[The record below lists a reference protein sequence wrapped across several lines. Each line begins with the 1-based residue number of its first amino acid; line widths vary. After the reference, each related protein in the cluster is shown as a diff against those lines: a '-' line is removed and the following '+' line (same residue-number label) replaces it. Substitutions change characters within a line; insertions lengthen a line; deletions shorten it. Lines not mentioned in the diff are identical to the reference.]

1 MAISKLQYRGHMDKR
16 AVESA
21 IEGWSNDQIAALIVS
36 ASRLLQQRLE
46 SRASSPQSEWS
57 AVTSVAP
64 GGKGSAASTAAGA
77 GVPSASAGVAAKG
90 HKGLGKGLQRPF
102 VCNFGC
108 LYCEQAC
115 TRNKWNHSNHRCYHH
130 RRM

>member
-1 MAISKLQYRGHMDKR
+1 MAISKLQHRGHMDKR

-36 ASRLLQQRLE
+36 ATRLLQLRLE

-57 AVTSVAP
+57 TVTSVTP
-64 GGKGSAASTAAGA
+64 GGKGSASSSTAAGA
-77 GVPSASAGVAAKG
+77 GVPAAASGVSAKG
-90 HKGLGKGLQRPF
+90 QKGLGKGLQRPF
-102 VCNFGC
+102 VCNFRC

-115 TRNKWNHSNHRCYHH
+115 TRNKWNH
-130 RRM
+130 